1 MKSKVTLFK
10 PVFVVL
16 LSVSAA
22 VVVLSAFGD
31 PRIFMASAGL
41 WGIAFFYLI
50 IKFRF
55 INKEIDLFAQQL
67 GERVSQVQNAALTEF
82 SIPVMVARSSKEI
95 VWYNNLCRDRVL
107 GQEGQ
112 FGQYIDDI
120 IPDVPLDEPCPEE
133 GYSVVFRNRM
143 FTVYVVRANRGKES
157 MYVLYFIDDHDYKV
171 CTNEYFESRLTM
183 LLMLVDNYDELF
195 QGAKENERGMV
206 MGRIEEVIEKFVEEN
221 NGLVTKLNKDRYLA
235 LIEERY
241 MREIIAGRFPI
252 LDSIRAIEQET
263 RMAPTISI
271 GVGREAKNLDE
282 IQAMAN
288 QSLDMALGRGGD
300 QAAVKTKAGYE
311 FYGGVSKAIEKRNK
325 VRTRIVA
332 NALAEVVQNS
342 DNVVIMGHRFSDL
355 DSLGA
360 AIGMLKSIEI
370 LGKPAV
376 IALRPDKSLAKTLY
390 QTAMENGYAG
400 KILTP
405 EATLEIVTKKTL
417 LIIVDTHVES
427 FVESQ
432 ELYQACQNVVVI
444 DHHRKMVDHIDNAII
459 FYHEP
464 YASSACEMV
473 AELTQYLGDGNRIT
487 HIEADAL
494 MAGIMLDTKNFTIRT
509 GVRTFEAAAYLRRM
523 GADTVKVRRL
533 FASSM
538 ESYQQKSRLIASAEV
553 YRGCAIAFST
563 NHNADMR
570 IAAPQAADELLG
582 ISGVDASFVLYES
595 DDQVF
600 FSGRSMGAINVQLI
614 MEKLG
619 GGGHHT
625 MAGAQISGKTMD
637 EARKA
642 LLAAIDSYLKEQNK
656 AES

>member
-1 MKSKVTLFK
+1 MKSRVIAFK
-10 PVFVVL
+10 SVYVVL
-16 LSVSAA
+16 LSMSAA

-31 PRIFMASAGL
+31 PRIFMVSAGL
-41 WGIAFFYLI
+41 WGAAFVYMV
-50 IKFRF
+50 IKLRQ
-55 INKEIDLFAQQL
+55 INKELSTFAEQL
-67 GERVSQVQNAALTEF
+67 GGMISEVQNAALTEYP
-82 SIPVMVARSSKEI
+82 IPVMVARSSKEI
-95 VWYNNLCRDRVL
+95 VWYNDLCRDRVL

-120 IPDVPLDEPCPEE
+120 VPDVPLDLPCPEE

-143 FTVYVVRANRGKES
+143 FTVYVVRATRGKES

-183 LLMLVDNYDELF
+183 MLMVVDNYDELF

-206 MGRIEEVIEKFVEEN
+206 MGRIEEAIEKFVEDN
-221 NGLVTKLNKDRYLA
+221 NGLFTKLNKDRYLA

-252 LDSIRAIEQET
+252 LDTIRAIEQDT
-263 RMAPTISI
+263 RMSPTISI
-271 GVGREAKNLDE
+271 GVGRDAKTLAE

-332 NALAEVVQNS
+332 NALAEVVHNS
-342 DNVVIMGHRFSDL
+342 DNVVIMGHRFGDL

-360 AIGMLKSIEI
+360 SIGMLKSVEL

-376 IALRPDKSLAKTLY
+376 IALRPEKSLAKTLY
-390 QTAMENGYAG
+390 HTVMENGYAG

-405 EATLEIVTKKTL
+405 EAALEIITKKTL
-417 LIIVDTHVES
+417 LIVVDTHIES
-427 FVESQ
+427 FLESQ
-432 ELYQACQNVVVI
+432 EIFQACQNVVVI

-464 YASSACEMV
+464 YASSAAEMV
-473 AELTQYLGDGNRIT
+473 AELTQYLGDGNRIS
-487 HIEADAL
+487 HVEADAL

-538 ESYQQKSRLIASAEV
+538 ESYQIKSRLISSAEV
-553 YRGCAIAFST
+553 YRRCAIAFST
-563 NHNADMR
+563 ISNTDMR
-570 IAAPQAADELLG
+570 VAAPQAADELLG
-582 ISGVDASFVLYES
+582 ISGVDASFVMYEM
-595 DDQVF
+595 DEQVYI
-600 FSGRSMGAINVQLI
+600 SGRSMGAINVQII

-625 MAGAQISGKTMD
+625 MAGAQLSGKTMD
-637 EARKA
+637 QARKG
-642 LLAAIDSYLKEQNK
+642 LMAAIDNYMEEQKK
-656 AES
+656 AME

>member
-1 MKSKVTLFK
+1 MKSRVILFK
-10 PVFVVL
+10 SVYVVL
-16 LSVSAA
+16 LSMSAA

-31 PRIFMASAGL
+31 PRIFMMSAVL
-41 WGIAFFYLI
+41 WGAAFVYMVVKL
-50 IKFRF
+50 RQ
-55 INKEIDLFAQQL
+55 INKELSSFTEQL
-67 GERVSQVQNAALTEF
+67 GGMISEVLNASLTEYP
-82 SIPVMVARSSKEI
+82 IPVMVARSSKEI
-95 VWYNNLCRDRVL
+95 VWYNDLCRDRVL

-120 IPDVPLDEPCPEE
+120 VPDVPLDEPCPEE

-143 FTVYVVRANRGKES
+143 FTVYVVRATRGKES

-171 CTNEYFESRLTM
+171 CTNEYFESRLSM
-183 LLMLVDNYDELF
+183 LLMVVDNYDELF

-206 MGRIEEVIEKFVEEN
+206 MGRIEEIIEKFVEDN
-221 NGLVTKLNKDRYLA
+221 NGLFTKLNKDRYLA

-252 LDSIRAIEQET
+252 LDAIRAIEQET
-263 RMAPTISI
+263 RMSPTISI
-271 GVGREAKNLDE
+271 GVGRDAKTLAE

-332 NALAEVVQNS
+332 NAISEVVRNS
-342 DNVVIMGHRFSDL
+342 DNVVIMGHRFGDL

-360 AIGMLKSIEI
+360 SIGMLKSVEL
-370 LGKPAV
+370 LGKPTV

-390 QTAMENGYAG
+390 QTVMENGYAG

-405 EATLEIVTKKTL
+405 EAALEIITKKTL
-417 LIIVDTHVES
+417 LIVVDTHVES
-427 FVESQ
+427 FLESQ
-432 ELYQACQNVVVI
+432 EIFQACQNVVVI

-464 YASSACEMV
+464 YASSAAEMV
-473 AELTQYLGDGNRIT
+473 AELTQYLGEGNRIT
-487 HIEADAL
+487 HVEADAL

-538 ESYQQKSRLIASAEV
+538 ESYQIRSRLIASAEV
-553 YRGCAIAFST
+553 YCRCAIAFST
-563 NHNADMR
+563 ISNADLR
-570 IAAPQAADELLG
+570 VAAPQAADELLG
-582 ISGVDASFVLYES
+582 IAGVDASFVMYEL
-595 DDQVF
+595 DEQVYI
-600 FSGRSMGAINVQLI
+600 SGRSMGAINVQII

-625 MAGAQISGKTMD
+625 MAGAQLSGKTMD

-642 LLAAIDSYLKEQNK
+642 LMAAIDSYMEEQKMAKE
-656 AES
+656 

>member
-1 MKSKVTLFK
+1 MKSRVILFK

-16 LSVSAA
+16 LAVSAA

-31 PRIFMASAGL
+31 PRIFAVSAGL
-41 WGIAFFYLI
+41 WGIAFFYMM
-50 IKFRF
+50 IKLRF
-55 INKEIDLFAQQL
+55 INKEIAAFAQQL
-67 GERVSQVQNAALTEF
+67 GDMVLDVQSNALTEF
-82 SIPVMVARSSKEI
+82 PIPVMVARSSKEI
-95 VWYNNLCRDRVL
+95 VWYNTLCRDRVL

-120 IPDVPLDEPCPEE
+120 IPDVPLDAVCPEE
-133 GYSVVFRNRM
+133 GYSVEFRGRM
-143 FTVYVVRANRGKES
+143 FTVYVVRADRGKES
-157 MYVLYFIDDHDYKV
+157 MYIVYFIDDHDYKV

-206 MGRIEEVIEKFVEEN
+206 MGKIEEAIESFVDEN

-252 LDSIRAIEQET
+252 LDTIRAIEQET
-263 RMAPTISI
+263 RMSPTISI
-271 GVGREAKNLDE
+271 GVGREAKTLRE
-282 IQAMAN
+282 IQTMAT

-300 QAAVKTKAGYE
+300 QAAIKTKAGYE
-311 FYGGVSKAIEKRNK
+311 FYGGVAKAIEKRNK

-342 DNVVIMGHRFSDL
+342 DNVIIMGHRFGDL

-360 AIGMLKSIEI
+360 AIGMQKSVEM

-390 QTAMENGYAG
+390 QTAMENGYVG

-405 EATLEIVTKKTL
+405 EAALEIITRKTL
-417 LIIVDTHVES
+417 LIVVDTHIES
-427 FVESQ
+427 FLESQ
-432 ELYQACQNVVVI
+432 EIYQACQNVVVI

-464 YASSACEMV
+464 YASSASEMV

-487 HIEADAL
+487 HVEADAL
-494 MAGIMLDTKNFTIRT
+494 MAGVMLDTKNFTIRT

-523 GADTVKVRRL
+523 GADTVKVRQL

-553 YRGCAIAFST
+553 YRRCAIAFST
-563 NHNADMR
+563 SSNADMR

-582 ISGVDASFVLYES
+582 ISGVDASFVMYEL
-595 DDQVF
+595 DEQVC
-600 FSGRSMGAINVQLI
+600 FSGRSMGAINVQII

-625 MAGAQISGKTMD
+625 MAGAQLSGKTMD

-642 LLAAIDSYLKEQNK
+642 LLAAIDSYMEEQKK
-656 AES
+656 AEQ